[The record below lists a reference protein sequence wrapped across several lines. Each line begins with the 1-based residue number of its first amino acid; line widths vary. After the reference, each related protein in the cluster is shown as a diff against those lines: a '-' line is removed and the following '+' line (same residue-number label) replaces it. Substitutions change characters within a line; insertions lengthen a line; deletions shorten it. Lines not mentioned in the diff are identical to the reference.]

1 MSIPTTFTLGAAA
14 DPVAASCVDAVTS
27 TISGLFD
34 RVDEWRTAILELE
47 SSHPAPSK
55 ATVDAVI
62 ADLVVAPLSAPDATM
77 IGAGFVARP
86 GFVVDSHWHLSW
98 WLGESNSFGV
108 DRRSGSGTTR
118 RLEADTNPASES
130 FRDYTTLEW
139 WRVPEQTGRRHITGP
154 YVDYLCTDDYTLTL
168 TTPVRAHGRLLGVV
182 GVDIYV
188 KHMESMLMPHL
199 TAVGSPATVV
209 NASGRV
215 VVSTDPHRA
224 AGSILRI
231 EGLSEVLHAR
241 FGPNAAEPNPD
252 FTALPGG
259 GTVHDCPATTLSLV
273 VGP

>member
-1 MSIPTTFTLGAAA
+1 MSIPTPLTLGAAA
-14 DPVAASCVDAVTS
+14 DALATRCVDAVTS
-27 TISGLFD
+27 IISGLFD

-55 ATVDAVI
+55 ATIDAVI
-62 ADLVVAPLSAPDATM
+62 ADLVVEPLSAPDAAM
-77 IGAGFVARP
+77 IGGGFVARP

-98 WLGESNSFGV
+98 WLGESNGFGV
-108 DRRSGSGTTR
+108 DRRSGSRTTR

-130 FRDYTTLEW
+130 FRDYTALEW
-139 WRVPEQTGRRHITGP
+139 WRVPEETGRRHITGP
-154 YVDYLCTDDYTLTL
+154 YVDYLCTDEYTLTL
-168 TTPVRAHGRLLGVV
+168 TTPVRAHGQLLGVV

-188 KHMESMLMPHL
+188 EQMESMLMPHL
-199 TAVGSPATVV
+199 TAVGSAATVV

-231 EGLSEVLHAR
+231 EGLSEALRTR
-241 FGPNAAEPNPD
+241 FSPNAAEPHLG
-252 FTALPGG
+252 FTALPDGG
-259 GTVHDCPATTLSLV
+259 AVHDCPATTLSLV